1 MKKNIQYI
9 QTQTAGLPAWAKG
22 VIAVAVVGG
31 VVYFLY
37 KFKDIIKKITEGKES
52 QNVVD
57 DAKNEVKELSK
68 QYTLSKPKSAY
79 SSCIG
84 NIVKLLSD
92 CESVSSEMDV
102 VENIIRVVKNPLDW
116 AYLVAEFN
124 KKSIPDCGTGS
135 TVYSLPELLKDQLD
149 TFGCYAPSK
158 TVDGYKLSGCRQNTI
173 DFLNEYLATKKI
185 TI

>member
-31 VVYFLY
+31 VIYAIY
-37 KFKDIIKKITEGKES
+37 KAKDFITKLTEGKES

-84 NIVKLLSD
+84 NIVKLLSG
-92 CESVSSEMDV
+92 CESSQSEQDV
-102 VENIIRVVKNPLDW
+102 VENVIRVVKNPLDW

-124 KKSIPDCGTGS
+124 KKTIPDCGWGS
-135 TVYSLPELLKDQLD
+135 TTYSLPELLKDQLD
-149 TFGCYAPSK
+149 TFACYVTPR
-158 TVDGYKLSGCRQNTI
+158 VIDGYTLKGCRQNTI
-173 DFLNEYLATKKI
+173 EFLTEYLATKNI

>member
-31 VVYFLY
+31 VIYLA
-37 KFKDIIKKITEGKES
+37 FKAKNFFKGLSESKES

-57 DAKNEVKELSK
+57 DAKEEVKQLSN
-68 QYTLSKPKSAY
+68 QYKLTHPKSVY
-79 SSCIG
+79 SSAIG
-84 NIVKLLSD
+84 NIVKLLSG
-92 CESVSSEMDV
+92 CESVSSEFDV
-102 VENIIRVVKNPLDW
+102 VENLIRVVKNPLDW

-124 KKSIPDCGTGS
+124 KKSIPDCGWGYT
-135 TVYSLPELLKDQLD
+135 TYSLPELLKDQLD
-149 TFGCYAPSK
+149 TAGCYVPSK

-173 DFLNEYLATKKI
+173 DFLTEYLATKKI